1 MSTALSIAGLAVLG
15 VGLAMIITGV
25 VLAIADDRR
34 TRDAARKAAGATGF
48 APQSL
53 ADTISSL
60 AKLAEA
66 LLKYSLGMRLVFTG
80 VLLVIIGGAIGG
92 VSGLI

>member
-1 MSTALSIAGLAVLG
+1 MSTALSLAGLIVLG
-15 VGLAMIITGV
+15 VGLALIITGV
-25 VLAIADDRR
+25 VLAILEDRR
-34 TRDAARKAAGATGF
+34 VTKAAQKAAGATGF

-66 LLKYSLGMRLVFTG
+66 LLKYSLGMRLVFIG

-92 VSGLI
+92 VGGLI